1 MLLLPY
7 SKRRSTVEI
16 LYVQLLQCSKRRF
29 TVGILFVQ
37 YQLNIIIT
45 ALLQETFYRVP
56 DLYTGVVN
64 IFLPRDLKSLQLK
77 YIFRG

>member
-16 LYVQLLQCSKRRF
+16 LYVQLIQCSKRRF
-29 TVGILFVQ
+29 TVEILNVQ
-37 YQLNIIIT
+37 QQLNIIT
-45 ALLQETFYRVP
+45 TVLQETFYRVP
-56 DLYTGVVN
+56 DFYTGAVN

>member
-1 MLLLPY
+1 MLLLRY
-7 SKRRSTVEI
+7 SKRRSAVEI

-29 TVGILFVQ
+29 TVEILYVQ
-37 YQLNIIIT
+37 KRLNIIT
-45 ALLQETFYRVP
+45 TLLQETFYRVP

-64 IFLPRDLKSLQLK
+64 VFLPRDLKSLQLK

>member
-1 MLLLPY
+1 MSCILTSRL
-7 SKRRSTVEI
+7 EI

-29 TVGILFVQ
+29 TVEILYVQ
-37 YQLNIIIT
+37 QQLNIIT
-45 ALLQETFYRVP
+45 AVLQETFYRVP

-64 IFLPRDLKSLQLK
+64 TFLPRDLKSLQLK